1 MSWGLTQLSA
11 RAART
16 TSLNGIPKEPPPR
29 GCALCETVNGDLVR
43 GTWYARV
50 MKYFAVILLLVITP
64 ASAQEEERGR
74 DLMTEALWLF
84 MKGLMQEVEPA
95 LDDLGDLLDNLDAY
109 HPPEVLPNGD
119 IIIRRKTPL
128 DRELEEGGEVEL

>member
-1 MSWGLTQLSA
+1 
-11 RAART
+11 
-16 TSLNGIPKEPPPR
+16 
-29 GCALCETVNGDLVR
+29 
-43 GTWYARV
+43 
-50 MKYFAVILLLVITP
+50 MKYLAVFLMFAATP
-64 ASAQEEERGR
+64 LAAQDEESGR
-74 DLMTEALWLF
+74 DLMTEALRLF

-128 DRELEEGGEVEL
+128 DRELEEGGEIEL

>member
-1 MSWGLTQLSA
+1 MG
-11 RAART
+11 
-16 TSLNGIPKEPPPR
+16 
-29 GCALCETVNGDLVR
+29 R
-43 GTWYARV
+43 GTWYV
-50 MKYFAVILLLVITP
+50 GFMKYLVVLLMFVATP
-64 ASAQEEERGR
+64 LAAQDEESGR
-74 DLMTEALWLF
+74 DLMTEALRLF